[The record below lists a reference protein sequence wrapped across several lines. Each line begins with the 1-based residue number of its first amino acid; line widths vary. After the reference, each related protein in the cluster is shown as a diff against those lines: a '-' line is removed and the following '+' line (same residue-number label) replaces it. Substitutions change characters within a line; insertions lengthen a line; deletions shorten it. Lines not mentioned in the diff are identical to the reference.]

1 MSKHGVPDSRL
12 TVIEQDKSE
21 KYSGKGAY
29 WICECS
35 CKEHNKTTVKGVSL
49 RNGRV
54 KSCGCM
60 LSEGAI
66 KKCKDRIKRNKHELY
81 EDYGVLW
88 SSNTN
93 EKIYFDI
100 EDAEKILKYTWRV
113 DDSGYPTTN
122 IGKVPKRM
130 HNFLGFIYPDHH
142 NRNKLDNR
150 KSNLVQCTPADN
162 LRNKSITSKNHSG
175 IIGVHKNSKEDKWIA
190 QIGVN
195 NRTCHLGTF
204 VSKKDA
210 IIARLKAEKEYYG
223 EFAPQRHLFE
233 EYGI

>member
-1 MSKHGVPDSRL
+1 MSEHGVPDSRL

-29 WICECS
+29 WLCECS
-35 CKEHNKTTVKGVSL
+35 CREHKKTVVKGVSL
-49 RNGRV
+49 RNGRT

-60 LSEGAI
+60 LSESAI
-66 KKCKDRIKRNKHELY
+66 EKCKNKRKYNKYVLY

-93 EKIYFDI
+93 EEIYFDLD
-100 EDAEKILKYTWRV
+100 DAGKILKYTWMV
-113 DDSGYPTTN
+113 DINGYPSTN
-122 IGKVPKRM
+122 INSVPKRM
-130 HNFLGFIYPDHH
+130 HSFLGFIYPDHH

-150 KSNLVQCTPADN
+150 KSNLVECTQMEN

-175 IIGVHKNSKEDKWIA
+175 IIGVHKHSEYDRWIA
-190 QIGVN
+190 QIGIN
-195 NRTCHLGTF
+195 NKICHLGTF
-204 VSKKDA
+204 INKNDA

-223 EFAPQRHLFE
+223 EFAPQRDLFD